1 MSVIEAI
8 ILGIVQGLTEF
19 LPISSSGHLRIVPAV
34 MGWEDPGAAFTAV
47 VQIGTMAAVLLY
59 FRDEIWQIT
68 TSFLRGLVGRATE
81 EDRPHVRMG
90 WFIALGTLPIIVFGL
105 LFDDSIENEA
115 RNLYLIGGMLI
126 GMGLL
131 LGAVDHWSK
140 RVREVESLKPAD
152 AAIIGFAQALALIPG
167 VSRSGATITFGLLRG
182 FKRADAAR
190 FSFLLSIPAVVLSGV
205 YQLQDVIDPPAADRS
220 VGVVAVIVATIA
232 AFIVGYW
239 SIAFLLKWLGEHS
252 MAIFV
257 VYRVVV
263 GILVIA
269 LTAAGAIS

>member
-1 MSVIEAI
+1 M
-8 ILGIVQGLTEF
+8 
-19 LPISSSGHLRIVPAV
+19 
-34 MGWEDPGAAFTAV
+34 
-47 VQIGTMAAVLLY
+47 
-59 FRDEIWQIT
+59 
-68 TSFLRGLVGRATE
+68 
-81 EDRPHVRMG
+81 
-90 WFIALGTLPIIVFGL
+90 
-105 LFDDSIENEA
+105 
-115 RNLYLIGGMLI
+115 
-126 GMGLL
+126 
-131 LGAVDHWSK
+131 
-140 RVREVESLKPAD
+140 
-152 AAIIGFAQALALIPG
+152 IPG
-167 VSRSGATITFGLLRG
+167 VSRSGSTITFGLLRG